1 MEKIVFTSDIIRFG
15 PEDKPDLHGYT
26 KKMHKI
32 YDLVEAGK
40 KLEDGGFKISAAD
53 REFYEGYKAQF
64 EWKKKQNGGEPYY
77 FPRYDVDID
86 EIS

>member
-1 MEKIVFTSDIIRFG
+1 MEKVVFTSDVVRFG

-32 YDLVEAGK
+32 SNLVEAGK
-40 KLEDGGFKISAAD
+40 KLEEGGFKINPAD
-53 REFYEGYKAQF
+53 REFYESYVSQF
-64 EWKKKQNGGEPYY
+64 ERKKKQNGGEPYY

-86 EIS
+86 DIS